1 MKKLV
6 VLIFIVLLLAACSDE
21 WYAHDSVY
29 KDWEHIKFSGG
40 ERRYPISLLNN
51 CVLTA
56 TV

>member
-29 KDWEHIKFSGG
+29 KDWEHIKFRLVGRG
-40 ERRYPISLLNN
+40 DTLYP
-51 CVLTA
+51 C
-56 TV
+56 